1 MCVCVCMC
9 IQGETHILAG
19 GNSYISKGVPQV
31 TELPV
36 IFSSAGLGFAAVLP
50 VLVPGAG
57 GPPGKTGGPPGT
69 KAAGLAVLIWFSYY
83 YDCYSARRT
92 QATHARKQ
100 HTHAQESCAYA
111 HTASKSSRLAVAS
124 ALERWTARH
133 FGHTRTHA
141 QHSSSLLLALR
152 AGHDDLELRI
162 EPCMAA
168 RRSADSPNH
177 ATRLPPV
184 SNPAG

>member
-100 HTHAQESCAYA
+100 HTHAQE
-111 HTASKSSRLAVAS
+111 
-124 ALERWTARH
+124 
-133 FGHTRTHA
+133 
-141 QHSSSLLLALR
+141 
-152 AGHDDLELRI
+152 
-162 EPCMAA
+162 
-168 RRSADSPNH
+168 
-177 ATRLPPV
+177 
-184 SNPAG
+184 